1 MDPKDTPTQNLPTDL
16 DIGGSGIVFRE
27 VRKVW
32 MKAARADIRL
42 ELQKNLKARN
52 LGLPDVENFALNQ
65 AKQRHSNKFKD
76 KRISVQIQ
84 SDMNVKLR
92 DAYQAVRETTFEKS
106 KLRRK
111 LDSILKNDV
120 SLKEKIYGQLDVE
133 VENTKTFLRRKNE
146 TKVQNLEK
154 K

>member
-1 MDPKDTPTQNLPTDL
+1 
-16 DIGGSGIVFRE
+16 
-27 VRKVW
+27 

-92 DAYQAVRETTFEKS
+92 DAYQANNIAQ
-106 KLRRK
+106 RK
-111 LDSILKNDV
+111 V
-120 SLKEKIYGQLDVE
+120 TKEVTSPDHKITV
-133 VENTKTFLRRKNE
+133 
-146 TKVQNLEK
+146 
-154 K
+154 